1 MPLHKLLPLTER
13 FYFYITKI
21 EIQYFNCNNSIN
33 MPDFFLTIFENSPI
47 IGINKQW
54 IISLIVGCPI
64 FTLDSYDTSVRDE
77 KKRKLL

>member
-33 MPDFFLTIFENSPI
+33 MSDFFLTI
-47 IGINKQW
+47 
-54 IISLIVGCPI
+54 L
-64 FTLDSYDTSVRDE
+64 
-77 KKRKLL
+77 KKFPMIWK